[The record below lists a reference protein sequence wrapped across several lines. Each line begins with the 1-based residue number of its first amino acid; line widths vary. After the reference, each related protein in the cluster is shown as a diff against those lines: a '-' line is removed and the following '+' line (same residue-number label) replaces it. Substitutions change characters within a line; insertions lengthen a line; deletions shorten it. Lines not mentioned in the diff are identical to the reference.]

1 MRKKDLIVYCYQA
14 LKRFYSDESGVYAV
28 MTALLA
34 FPLLF
39 LISFAV
45 DGSGILLDKAR
56 LAQATDQGALVLVAE
71 NNGERENKAHSDVK
85 RQNPSKEEIAK
96 AGEGGKFAAQQHKR
110 NLELVHGIAEYYLRS
125 DKSGAGNVKSKP
137 VIITKDFDYAC
148 EKKEKQE
155 NPYVRKEFVTCSVQ
169 GSVDRQFWL
178 PWGQS
183 ALDQSLLKVGRTE
196 IGSGKT
202 YAVKE
207 KGAIPVELMLVLD
220 FSGSMLDRVGED
232 TQGRKEKDNDPQS
245 KINILRRVVGN
256 IQDILLPP
264 KAPEKVSPFNRIGFT
279 AFAAGAK
286 QRGESSCVLPYYGN
300 SRLESRIKKQLLEY
314 DWDMKD
320 FNRYLDVRRT
330 IDQIYSFNGSK
341 INYSLT
347 FNNGRYCLGGNEGKQ
362 TTQAWFSQDKRNIM
376 EILKRLYPKGGAAA
390 SSGMIIGAN
399 IMMDKNT
406 NPNAEPS
413 KLGSNTQRVMLV
425 LSDGMDN
432 RPTDQTLIRLLDGGM
447 CEAIRNQVDSLQD
460 PSQRKQPT
468 RIGFVAFG
476 FNPPANQVR
485 AWKKCVGE
493 HYYQANNEKE
503 LLESFK
509 QIIGIEEEVGRS
521 SSKKPSF

>member
-85 RQNPSKEEIAK
+85 RQNPSKEEIEK

-137 VIITKDFDYAC
+137 VIIIKDFDYAC

-183 ALDQSLLKVGRTE
+183 ALDQNLLKAGRTE

-207 KGAIPVELMLVLD
+207 KGAIPVEVMLVLD
-220 FSGSMLDRVGED
+220 FSGSMLDRVGKD
-232 TQGRKEKDNDPQS
+232 KKSRKGNDPLS
-245 KINILRRVVGN
+245 KINTLRSVVGN
-256 IQDILLPP
+256 VQDILLPP
-264 KAPEKVSPFNRIGFT
+264 KAPEKVSPFNRIGFV
-279 AFAAGAK
+279 AFAGGARQQNEK
-286 QRGESSCVLPYYGN
+286 FGCVLPYYGRYDKSN
-300 SRLESRIKKQLLEY
+300 LEGVIKAGLNHSYQDVLKEY
-314 DWDMKD
+314 
-320 FNRYLDVRRT
+320 FESYLDVRQT
-330 IDQIYSFNGSK
+330 IDQIYRFKGSN
-341 INYSLT
+341 IQYPLT
-347 FNNGRYCLGGNEGKQ
+347 FNNGDACLGGNDGKL
-362 TTQAWFSQDKRNIM
+362 TSQAWFDRSNKDIRRALSAIT
-376 EILKRLYPKGGAAA
+376 PKGGTAATA
-390 SSGMIIGAN
+390 GMIIGAN
-399 IMMDKNT
+399 IMMNKNKD
-406 NPNAEPS
+406 PNAEPS
-413 KLGSNTQRVMLV
+413 KLGSNTKRVMLV

-432 RPTDQTLIRLLDGGM
+432 RPTDQT
-447 CEAIRNQVDSLQD
+447 
-460 PSQRKQPT
+460 
-468 RIGFVAFG
+468 
-476 FNPPANQVR
+476 
-485 AWKKCVGE
+485 
-493 HYYQANNEKE
+493 
-503 LLESFK
+503 
-509 QIIGIEEEVGRS
+509 
-521 SSKKPSF
+521 